1 MNAPRNKEFMMG
13 TAYTPGLKV
22 TARTRISKTRRLP
35 LKGRVMV
42 KIGERVE
49 PDAVVAGTE
58 LPGIMQTVRVAE
70 VLGIEP
76 AEVAERL
83 KIAVGDS
90 VERGTIIAE
99 TKSLFGLL
107 KNECK
112 SPIAGTVELISPI
125 SGHVGI
131 RFKPT
136 PVEVKAYIQ
145 GKVTEIIPDEGVV
158 IETSGALIQGIFGI
172 GGERLGEIMMAAKS
186 PDDVLDADHITGG
199 MTGKIIVAGANITG
213 AGIRKAAQ
221 IGVKGIITGGIIDR
235 DLVDFLGYDIGV
247 AITGQ
252 EKIDISIIVTEGF
265 GIIRMAGRTFKL
277 LKSLEGRIASINGAT
292 QIRAGVIRPEIIVP
306 AAGDEALSIVEK
318 EQTLDIGARIR
329 IIREPNFGTLGV
341 VTDLPSQ
348 PAMIESGAKVRI
360 LEAKLDNGD
369 LVTVPRANVEIIQ
382 E

>member
-1 MNAPRNKEFMMG
+1 MA

-22 TARTRISKTRRLP
+22 TARTMISRTRRLP

-42 KIGERVE
+42 NVGDSVE

-70 VLGIEP
+70 ALGVEP
-76 AEVAERL
+76 SEVEAHL
-83 KIAVGDS
+83 KVAVGDR

-99 TKSLFGLL
+99 TKSFFGLL
-107 KNECK
+107 KNDCK
-112 SPIAGTVELISPI
+112 SPFYGTVEMISPL

-145 GKVTEIIPDEGVV
+145 GKVTAIIPDEGVTV
-158 IETSGALIQGIFGI
+158 ETTGAFIQGIFGI
-172 GGERLGEIMMAAKS
+172 GGERLGEIKLIVQS
-186 PDDVLDADHITGG
+186 PDEVVDADRITDDLA
-199 MTGKIIVAGANITG
+199 GKVIVVGANITG

-221 IGVKGIITGGIIDR
+221 VGVKGIVTGGIIDR

-252 EKIDISIIVTEGF
+252 EKIDITLIVTEGF
-265 GIIRMAGRTFKL
+265 GVIRMAGRTFEL
-277 LKSLEGRIASINGAT
+277 LKSLEGKWASINGAT

-306 AAGDEALSIVEK
+306 SSDAGAITSADK
-318 EQTLDIGARIR
+318 EQALDIGARIR
-329 IIREPNFGTLGV
+329 IIREPNFGMLGTV
-341 VTDLPSQ
+341 VSLPPQ
-348 PAMIESGAKVRI
+348 PVVVESGAKVRI
-360 LEAKLDNGD
+360 LEAHLEGGEN
-369 LVTVPRANVEIIQ
+369 VTVPRANVEIIQ